1 MSVEQPTSCVFKAGD
16 LVLREGYG
24 DDVFVVTSTWIAGGR
39 ISASLSKD
47 GKERG
52 YEPIANLRQAS
63 SPTTTDAIMREC
75 NALRDLLVA
84 KNAAYGDSAL
94 DPLRVFSDSSP
105 SEQIRVRID
114 DKLSR
119 LSRGHAIKGES
130 LRDTVRDLAGY
141 LILLLIAEGER

>member
-1 MSVEQPTSCVFKAGD
+1 MSK
-16 LVLREGYG
+16 
-24 DDVFVVTSTWIAGGR
+24 STA
-39 ISASLSKD
+39 
-47 GKERG
+47 
-52 YEPIANLRQAS
+52 
-63 SPTTTDAIMREC
+63 DAIATEC
-75 NALRDLLVA
+75 NTLRDLLVA

-94 DPLRVFSDSSP
+94 DPLRVFSASSP

-119 LSRGHAIKGES
+119 LSRGHAIEGES